1 MELLGGFPSYGDK
14 LRLRNAACQNKK
26 PPCRVVSVLELLGGF
41 EPPTSSLPSDKKP
54 SGRWYI
60 RLCGR
65 FYRKKDEA
73 GNSLLHVF
81 RPLVSPCGSRC
92 GSAPQAAP
100 VWVNFA
106 GRGMVTFCAAG
117 NNKKIPKRRNRAT
130 RRSAMLPP
138 GGSVASQCVSRMGQ
152 NVGQSFF
159 NSSRKAGNTS

>member
-1 MELLGGFPSYGDK
+1 MKSCKNIAKSAQTFRFRRK
-14 LRLRNAACQNKK
+14 L
-26 PPCRVVSVLELLGGF
+26 LELLGGF

-100 VWVNFA
+100 VWVNF
-106 GRGMVTFCAAG
+106 CWQG
-117 NNKKIPKRRNRAT
+117 NGHILRCWNKRVSKRRHRAT
-130 RRSAMLPP
+130 GRSAMLPP

-152 NVGQSFF
+152 NVGQSVF
-159 NSSRKAGNTS
+159 SASRNDGSTS